1 MKYFNLPHTDLKAS
15 RIALGCMR
23 IADKSVEEVEELV
36 KTALDL
42 GINFFDHADIY
53 GRGKSEAVFGEV
65 LKRNPE
71 LREKMIIQTKCAI
84 VPGKRYDFSK
94 EHILKSVNESLERL
108 QTNYVDI
115 LLLHRPDALCEPKE
129 VAEAFDELYESGKV
143 KYFGVSNHTPLQ
155 IQLLQKYTKHPIII
169 NQLQLSIVHS
179 VMIDSGMNMN
189 MKESW
194 AQDKD
199 GGVLDYCRL
208 NDITIQ
214 PWSIVQASW
223 EEGTFLNNPNYQKL
237 NDVMQELADEY
248 HVTKSAIAVA
258 WILRHPACMQP
269 IAGTTSPIHLK
280 ETVAACDI
288 ELTRQQW
295 YDLYAASDKPLP

>member
-1 MKYFNLPHTDLKAS
+1 MKYFRLPHTDLEVS

-23 IADKSVEEVEELV
+23 IADKSVEEVEMLV
-36 KTALDL
+36 KTAIDQ

-53 GRGKSEAVFGEV
+53 GGGKSEQVFGEV

-71 LREKMIIQTKCAI
+71 LRDQMIIQTKCAI
-84 VPGKRYDFSK
+84 IPGKRYDFSK
-94 EHILKSVNESLERL
+94 EHIISSVEKSLKRL
-108 QTNYVDI
+108 HTDHVEI
-115 LLLHRPDALCEPKE
+115 LLLHRPDALCDPKE
-129 VAEAFDELYESGKV
+129 VAEALDELYDRKMV
-143 KYFGVSNHTPLQ
+143 RYFGVSNHTPLQ

-179 VMIDSGMNMN
+179 VMIDSGLNMN
-189 MKESW
+189 MKEAW

-208 NDITIQ
+208 HDITIQ
-214 PWSIVQASW
+214 PWSVVQASW
-223 EEGTFLNNPNYQKL
+223 AEGTFLDHPDYKEL
-237 NDVMQELADEY
+237 NDVMQSLADEY

-258 WILRHPACMQP
+258 WLLRHPACMQP
-269 IAGTTSPIHLK
+269 IVGTTSPTHLI
-280 ETVAACDI
+280 ESCQATEV

-295 YDLYAASDKPLP
+295 YDLYLAGGKPLP

>member
-1 MKYFNLPHTDLKAS
+1 MKYFRLLHTDLEVS

-23 IADKSVEEVEELV
+23 IADKSVEEVEMLV
-36 KTALDL
+36 KTAIDQ

-53 GRGKSEAVFGEV
+53 GGGKSEQVFGEV

-71 LREKMIIQTKCAI
+71 LRDQMIIQTKCAI
-84 VPGKRYDFSK
+84 IPGKRYDFSK
-94 EHILKSVNESLERL
+94 EHIISSVEKSLKRL
-108 QTNYVDI
+108 HTDHVEI
-115 LLLHRPDALCEPKE
+115 LLLHRPDALCDPKE
-129 VAEAFDELYESGKV
+129 VAEALDELYDRKMV
-143 KYFGVSNHTPLQ
+143 RYFGVSNHTPLQ

-179 VMIDSGMNMN
+179 VMIDSGLNMN
-189 MKESW
+189 MKETW

-208 NDITIQ
+208 HDITIQ
-214 PWSIVQASW
+214 PWSVVQASW
-223 EEGTFLNNPNYQKL
+223 AEGTFLDHPDYKEL
-237 NDVMQELADEY
+237 NDVMQSLADEY

-258 WILRHPACMQP
+258 WLLRHPACMQP
-269 IAGTTSPIHLK
+269 IVGTTSPTHLI
-280 ETVAACDI
+280 ESCQATEV

-295 YDLYAASDKPLP
+295 YDLYLAGGKPLP

>member
-1 MKYFNLPHTDLKAS
+1 MDYFQIAKTNLKAS
-15 RIALGCMR
+15 RLALGCMR
-23 IADKSVEEVEELV
+23 IANKSTEEVEELV
-36 KTALDL
+36 QTALDA

-53 GRGKSEAVFGEV
+53 GGGKSETIFGEV
-65 LKRNPE
+65 LKKHPE
-71 LREKMIIQTKCAI
+71 YREKMIIQTKCGI
-84 VPGKRYDFSK
+84 VSGKRYDFSK
-94 EHILKSVNESLERL
+94 EHILQSVHDSLERL
-108 QTNYVDI
+108 QTEYIDI
-115 LLLHRPDALCEPKE
+115 LLLHRPDALCDPKE

-155 IQLLQKYTKHPIII
+155 IELLQKYTKHPLII

-214 PWSIVQASW
+214 PWSSIQASW
-223 EEGTFLNNPNYQKL
+223 AEGTFIDHPNYQKL
-237 NDVMQELADEY
+237 NDVMQQLAHKY
-248 HVTKSAIAVA
+248 QVTKPAIAIA
-258 WILRHPACMQP
+258 WLLRHPACMQP
-269 IAGTTSPIHLK
+269 IMGTTSPVHLK
-280 ETVAACDI
+280 EMVQACDVH
-288 ELTRQQW
+288 LTRQQW
-295 YDLYAASDKPLP
+295 YDLYLASDKPLP

>member
-1 MKYFNLPHTDLKAS
+1 MEYFQISKTDLKAS
-15 RIALGCMR
+15 RLALGCMR
-23 IADKSVEEVEELV
+23 IADKSLEQVEELIQ
-36 KTALDL
+36 TALDA

-53 GRGKSEAVFGEV
+53 GGGKSEEIFGEV
-65 LKRNPE
+65 LKKHPE
-71 LREKMIIQTKCAI
+71 YREKMIIQTKCGI

-94 EHILKSVNESLERL
+94 EHILTSVENSLKRL
-108 QTNYVDI
+108 QTDYIDI
-115 LLLHRPDALCEPKE
+115 LLLHRPDALCDPKE

-155 IQLLQKYTKHPIII
+155 IELLQKYTQYPLII

-208 NDITIQ
+208 KDITIQ
-214 PWSIVQASW
+214 PWSVVQASW
-223 EEGTFLNNPNYQKL
+223 AEGTFLDNPDYLKL
-237 NDVMQELADEY
+237 NNVMQRLADEY
-248 HVTKSAIAVA
+248 HVTKSAIAIA
-258 WILRHPACMQP
+258 WLLRHPACMQP
-269 IAGTTSPIHLK
+269 ILGTTSIKHLR
-280 ETVAACDI
+280 ESVAACNI
-288 ELTRQQW
+288 KLTRQEW
-295 YDLYAASDKPLP
+295 YDLYLASDKPLP

>member
-1 MKYFNLPHTDLKAS
+1 MKYFRLPHTDLEVS

-23 IADKSVEEVEELV
+23 IADKSVEEVEMLV
-36 KTALDL
+36 KTAIDQ

-53 GRGKSEAVFGEV
+53 GGGKSEQVFGEV

-71 LREKMIIQTKCAI
+71 LREQMIIQTKCAI
-84 VPGKRYDFSK
+84 IPGKRYDFSK
-94 EHILKSVNESLERL
+94 EHIISSVEKSLERL
-108 QTNYVDI
+108 QTDHVDI
-115 LLLHRPDALCEPKE
+115 LLLHRPDALCDPKE
-129 VAEAFDELYESGKV
+129 VAEAFDELYERKMV
-143 KYFGVSNHTPLQ
+143 RYFGVSNHTPLQ

-179 VMIDSGMNMN
+179 VMIDSGLNMN

-208 NDITIQ
+208 HDITIQ
-214 PWSIVQASW
+214 PWSVVQASW
-223 EEGTFLNNPNYQKL
+223 AEGTFLNHPDYEKL
-237 NDVMQELADEY
+237 NEVMQSLADEY

-258 WILRHPACMQP
+258 WLLRHPACMQP
-269 IAGTTSPIHLK
+269 IVGTTSPTHLI
-280 ETVAACDI
+280 ESCQATEV

-295 YDLYAASDKPLP
+295 YDLYLSGGKPLP